1 MPREVKQS
9 ELVPELNEKI
19 QVLEKKF
26 IQSYKS
32 SEKIMSYTQE
42 LMSKVND
49 LRTVNMASP
58 STSLYVHL
66 DVREPLEEIDAAIIS
81 LKQIGIRLFMS
92 ILENH
97 STRQLADET
106 EEMNTLVEKTEIAFV
121 AIKALVDQINEK
133 ALPKRQTSDQAG
145 MDLIDLDVSL
155 VLKEVKLWQN
165 DLTELNQTIMTLN
178 ELVGKYV

>member
-1 MPREVKQS
+1 
-9 ELVPELNEKI
+9 
-19 QVLEKKF
+19 
-26 IQSYKS
+26 
-32 SEKIMSYTQE
+32 
-42 LMSKVND
+42 
-49 LRTVNMASP
+49 
-58 STSLYVHL
+58 
-66 DVREPLEEIDAAIIS
+66 
-81 LKQIGIRLFMS
+81 MS